1 MPAATPCGGDNRIR
15 RKVVDID
22 AAIAAAAARPYR
34 YRIPWRRGTHMRRR
48 IARGRWRKALK
59 LMGFAKDS
67 GAVADLAR
75 LVDKELKT
83 KDIVWRW
90 RQVTQEALC
99 APGGAGRLA
108 DAAAYASE
116 F

>member
-1 MPAATPCGGDNRIR
+1 
-15 RKVVDID
+15 
-22 AAIAAAAARPYR
+22 
-34 YRIPWRRGTHMRRR
+34 
-48 IARGRWRKALK
+48 
-59 LMGFAKDS
+59 MGFAQNS